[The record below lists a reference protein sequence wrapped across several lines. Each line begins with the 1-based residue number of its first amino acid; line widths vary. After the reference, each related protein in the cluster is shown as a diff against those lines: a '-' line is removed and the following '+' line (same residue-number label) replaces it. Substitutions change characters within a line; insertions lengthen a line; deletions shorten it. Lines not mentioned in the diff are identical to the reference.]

1 MIDREENLNAAGI
14 GLGGGITTGDDP
26 RVTVYVEV
34 PDVEAAL
41 ASAERLGGTRV
52 IGPLALDEHLEIGLF
67 NDPEEHLIGVIRANS

>member
-52 IGPLALDEHLEIGLF
+52 IDEHLEIGLF